1 MGTHFLLQE
10 IFRTQGSNP
19 GLLPCRKILYGLSHQ
34 ESPSHAFSVTLIL
47 GSALHPAMEQA
58 LPCPD
63 VGRGD
68 ENSGWRRPGMGEFD
82 SEFSF
87 SDTLRVRWD
96 GMASLFELGTQWVQP
111 ISWMNERMHS
121 TEILRGFL
129 CWLYSKRDLLIFLE
143 MQQNINHKLKY
154 PYIYTDP
161 WLTFWGA
168 LPDAFYA
175 SCTTNKCW
183 LIFSYN
189 YPLVAPH
196 TECFTW
202 LSYFHN
208 IPGEWI

>member
-1 MGTHFLLQE
+1 MWGGGMKTQDEGGQGWVSSILDFLSL
-10 IFRTQGSNP
+10 TPSGS
-19 GLLPCRKILYGLSHQ
+19 
-34 ESPSHAFSVTLIL
+34 
-47 GSALHPAMEQA
+47 
-58 LPCPD
+58 
-63 VGRGD
+63 
-68 ENSGWRRPGMGEFD
+68 
-82 SEFSF
+82 
-87 SDTLRVRWD
+87 D
-96 GMASLFELGTQWVQP
+96 GMASLFELGAQWVRP

-129 CWLYSKRDLLIFLE
+129 CWLYSKRDLLTFLE

-154 PYIYTDP
+154 PYTYTDP
-161 WLTFWGA
+161 WLAFGGV

-183 LIFSYN
+183 LIFFY
-189 YPLVAPH
+189 YCPLVAPH